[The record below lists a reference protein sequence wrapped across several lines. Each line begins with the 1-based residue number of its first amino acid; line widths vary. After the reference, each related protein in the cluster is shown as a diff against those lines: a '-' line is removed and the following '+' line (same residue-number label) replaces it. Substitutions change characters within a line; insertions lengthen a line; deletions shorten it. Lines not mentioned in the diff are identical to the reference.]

1 MISSSRQ
8 SLDRIIDF
16 PLTNEDVH
24 HLNAD
29 WSKIVPDGRNFI
41 QSPGPLPN
49 IFSARPQEGRISA
62 CQPAR
67 SEYAA

>member
-1 MISSSRQ
+1 M
-8 SLDRIIDF
+8 IDF

-24 HLNAD
+24 HVNAE
-29 WSKIVPDGRNFI
+29 WAKIVPAGRNFI
-41 QSPGPLPN
+41 QSPEPLLK

-67 SEYAA
+67 SQYAA